1 VAVSGS
7 ASINEDYLIMA
18 TQLAA
23 DPGTEQFL
31 QYGLYVRNWSPQTVT
46 TYRLALRDLPATITK
61 ASLNAA
67 VVAMR
72 ERGLT
77 PGGVNLRARAMN
89 SYLTWLHEEEGHIP
103 ERFRIKLL
111 KNPPKPI
118 QTLTDKEVQ
127 RLAAFRP
134 KGRIQVRTWVLAML
148 LLDCGLRIGEALSLE
163 RENVDLD
170 NLVLRVLGKG
180 SKERLVP
187 ISLEL
192 RKHLFRFLR
201 QTSRRYVFAAFSG
214 AQLERHN
221 VYVDLQ
227 RLCRASGITILHP
240 HGFRHAYAVHATKNG
255 LDVFRLSRI
264 LGHSSINTTQIYLR
278 AIGFEH
284 LRADAECSP
293 LRRMGK

>member
-1 VAVSGS
+1 
-7 ASINEDYLIMA
+7 MA
-18 TQLAA
+18 TRLAA
-23 DPGTEQFL
+23 DPRTEQFL

-46 TYRLALRDLPATITK
+46 TYRLALRDLPASITK

-77 PGGVNLRARAMN
+77 PGGVNLRARTIN
-89 SYLTWLHEEEGHIP
+89 SFLSWLHEEGHIA
-103 ERFRIKLL
+103 ERLKIKLL

-118 QTLTDKEVQ
+118 QTLTDKEIQ

-134 KGRIQVRTWVLAML
+134 KGRIQTRTWVLAMV
-148 LLDCGLRIGEALSLE
+148 LLDCGLRIGEALTLE

-201 QTSRRYVFAAFSG
+201 QTSGRYVFAAFSG
-214 AQLERHN
+214 TPLERHN
-221 VYVDLQ
+221 VYMEL
-227 RLCRASGITILHP
+227 RGLCRASGVTVLHP

-255 LDVFRLSRI
+255 LDVLRLSRI

-278 AIGFEH
+278 SIGFEH
-284 LRADAECSP
+284 LQAGAECSP
-293 LRRMGK
+293 LRRMEK

>member
-1 VAVSGS
+1 
-7 ASINEDYLIMA
+7 MA
-18 TQLAA
+18 TRLAA
-23 DPGTEQFL
+23 GPGTEQFL

-46 TYRLALRDLPATITK
+46 TYRLALRYVPATITK
-61 ASLNAA
+61 ASLNAD
-67 VVAMR
+67 VISMR

-77 PGGVNLRARAMN
+77 PGGINLRARTIN
-89 SYLTWLHEEEGHIP
+89 SYLSWLHEEGHIP

-111 KNPPKPI
+111 KNPAKPI
-118 QTLTDKEVQ
+118 QTLTDKEIQ

-134 KGRIQVRTWVLAML
+134 EGRIQTRTWMLAML
-148 LLDCGLRIGEALSLE
+148 LLDCGLRIGEALTLE
-163 RENVDLD
+163 RGNVDLD

-201 QTSRRYVFAAFSG
+201 QTSGRYVFAAFSG
-214 AQLERHN
+214 AALERHN
-221 VYVDLQ
+221 VYTELQ
-227 RLCRASGITILHP
+227 RLCRAAGITVLHP

-278 AIGFEH
+278 SIGFEH
-284 LRADAECSP
+284 LQAGAECSP
-293 LRRMGK
+293 LRRIGK

>member
-1 VAVSGS
+1 
-7 ASINEDYLIMA
+7 
-18 TQLAA
+18 LA
-23 DPGTEQFL
+23 
-31 QYGLYVRNWSPQTVT
+31 
-46 TYRLALRDLPATITK
+46 
-61 ASLNAA
+61 
-67 VVAMR
+67 
-72 ERGLT
+72 
-77 PGGVNLRARAMN
+77 
-89 SYLTWLHEEEGHIP
+89 WLHEEGHTP
-103 ERFRIKLL
+103 ERLRIKL
-111 KNPPKPI
+111 PI
-118 QTLTDKEVQ
+118 QTLTDKEIQ

-134 KGRIQVRTWVLAML
+134 KGRIQSRTWVLAML
-148 LLDCGLRIGEALSLE
+148 LLDCGLRIGEALTLE

-201 QTSRRYVFAAFSG
+201 QTSGRYVFAAFSG
-214 AQLERHN
+214 AALERHN
-221 VYVDLQ
+221 VYTELQ
-227 RLCRASGITILHP
+227 RLCRAAGITVLHP

-278 AIGFEH
+278 SIGFEH
-284 LRADAECSP
+284 LQAGAECSP

>member
-18 TQLAA
+18 TRSTA
-23 DPGTEQFL
+23 DSGAEEFL
-31 QYGLYVRNWSPQTVT
+31 KYGLYVRNWSPQTVT
-46 TYRLALRDLPATITK
+46 TYRLALRDCPATITK
-61 ASLNAA
+61 ASLTAA
-67 VVAMR
+67 VVTMR

-77 PGGVNLRARAMN
+77 LGGINLRARAIN
-89 SYLTWLHEEEGHIP
+89 SYLTWLHEEGHTS

-118 QTLTDKEVQ
+118 QTFTDKEIQ

-134 KGRIQVRTWVLAML
+134 KGRIQIRTWVLAMM
-148 LLDCGLRIGEALSLE
+148 LLDCGLRIGEALTLE
-163 RENVDLD
+163 RDNVDLD

-180 SKERLVP
+180 SKERLLP

-201 QTSRRYVFAAFSG
+201 QTSGRYVFAAFSG
-214 AQLERHN
+214 APLERHN
-221 VYVDLQ
+221 VYAELQ
-227 RLCRASGITILHP
+227 GLCRAAGITVLHP

-278 AIGFEH
+278 SIGFEH
-284 LRADAECSP
+284 LQEGAKYSP
-293 LRRMGK
+293 LRQVGK